1 MQARTATTTTATAA
15 TTSRRGETASQR
27 KKPHSLTLFQAM
39 KVSGPAPERINGRL
53 AMLMFAPM
61 VLREVNASETVLQ
74 QFAHPDWRLVLA
86 CGLAMYA
93 SLVPV
98 LAGCKDEDFGFMS
111 VRAERANGR
120 LAMLAW
126 AAVVALEQQGG
137 VCFF

>member
-1 MQARTATTTTATAA
+1 MAMARGTTRTTARTTTASAQ
-15 TTSRRGETASQR
+15 SQR
-27 KKPHSLTLFQAM
+27 QRVTLFQAM

-53 AMLMFAPM
+53 AMLMFGPM
-61 VLREVNASETVLQ
+61 VLREVNGSEAVLE
-74 QFAHPDWRLVLA
+74 QFGHADWRLVLA
-86 CGLAMYA
+86 CALAVYA

-98 LAGCKDEDFGFMS
+98 LKGCKDEDFGFMS

-126 AAVVALEQQGG
+126 AAVVGLELGVGGMGG